1 MIKVKKLAEDAIIPH
16 RSREGDAC
24 YDLYTSRD
32 YVVHGRE
39 TVVIPTGIAIELPTE
54 YEAEI
59 RPRSGISLKGVI
71 AYDLNFGGV
80 DKFPCTIIQGTID
93 SNYRGEIGIIF
104 RNEAM
109 CDIKIPKHIKLA
121 QMKINYVPDV
131 ELVEVEELSN
141 SNRGTNGFGSSGV
154 IK

>member
-1 MIKVKKLAEDAIIPH
+1 MIKVKKLAEDAIVPH

-24 YDLYTSRD
+24 FDLYSIND
-32 YVVHGRE
+32 YVVLGRSK
-39 TVVIPTGIAIELPTE
+39 TTIPTGIAMELPVE

-59 RPRSGISLKGVI
+59 RPRSGISLNGLECKCFDIDEFVVADI
-71 AYDLNFGGV
+71 D
-80 DKFPCTIIQGTID
+80 IIQGTID
-93 SNYRGEIGIIF
+93 SNYRGQINIIV
-104 RNEAM
+104 RNNSN
-109 CDIKIPKHIKLA
+109 CDIVIPKHTKLA